1 MNLDFAS
8 TSPTRSH
15 YTYYSET
22 PAHTDFALYPPQHT
36 YHQALALL
44 QQTALSQPQASANT
58 FPQQQ
63 QRRSAAP
70 TSSPQHAAFTEARHD
85 SAVAD
90 SSVAVHDWQTQQPMY
105 AAPQYNSMGVGGP
118 VASHHQKQGTKRQR
132 SHARTPSASTVASTG
147 PNSPYMNTASYPHSA
162 NTDHAP
168 NSPAHVAAD
177 QALRSKNLPTPSQT
191 PTDSV
196 FALSAGYVPG
206 AAAPI
211 PNAHLAMKNFS
222 FDYHNEDYTSD
233 FAPSRQ
239 SMSSYGTDSP
249 ATPLSGVGD
258 VDTKNTCGSQNGES
272 ETDIAHQSFEYL
284 PFGDTD
290 YRQPNPNV
298 QLFRTESQAF
308 QDELY
313 NPNQTYASVSQKS
326 QPQQQN
332 QQQFLSPHRNLITER
347 LQTANLARSA
357 SPNSAMSRERSPFRD
372 GSPLAPSKDWNGPD
386 MKVGNVATMRQQ
398 QRDAAAEAEY
408 AKHRV
413 PLRREPTKTIS
424 PKDAVLDYPGEDQP
438 SLFQDSIPE
447 GYKQHMGGTEQWQS
461 NTFMG
466 QPSTTFHGLPTTGQQ
481 NMSFRTATGASADN
495 GYSTAPFDF
504 TSLPQNTLQTNPF
517 EAGNYQAA
525 IAAKMNQYA
534 EAAPE
539 FPAALPSMETS
550 ISDAG
555 PPQSS
560 QESTAPS
567 ISTTQ
572 RPNDTRAGTGTYT
585 CTYHGCTQRFSSHNE
600 LQKHKRDYHRSQQK
614 QHDSSASASGTA
626 SASPRSVS
634 GSPDPSTN
642 GMTSAAILARNSQA
656 GPHKC
661 TRINPSTG
669 KPCNTIFSRPY
680 DLTRHEDTIHNNRKQ
695 KVRCPMCREEKT
707 FSRNDALTR
716 HMRVV
721 HPEVEAFG
729 KRSRRGD

>member
-1 MNLDFAS
+1 MNFVSAPPNPHSYYAFPS
-8 TSPTRSH
+8 TTTTTS
-15 YTYYSET
+15 Y
-22 PAHTDFALYPPQHT
+22 TDFALYEPQQI
-36 YHQALALL
+36 YNQALALL
-44 QQTALSQPQASANT
+44 QQARPAYSQASDSTNT
-58 FPQQQ
+58 IQKQHP
-63 QRRSAAP
+63 RTSVAP
-70 TSSPQHAAFTEARHD
+70 TSSPLHNTFTGARHD
-85 SAVAD
+85 SAVVD
-90 SSVAVHDWQTQQPMY
+90 SGVATHDWQTQQHMY

-118 VASHHQKQGTKRQR
+118 VASHQQKQGIKRQR

-147 PNSPYMNTASYPHSA
+147 PNSPYMNSASYPKIA

-168 NSPAHVAAD
+168 NSPAHFAAD
-177 QALRSKNLPTPSQT
+177 QVLYSKNLPTPSQT
-191 PTDSV
+191 PTDSI
-196 FALSAGYVPG
+196 FSHSNGYVPS
-206 AAAPI
+206 ASAHI
-211 PNAHLAMKNFS
+211 PNAHLAMKNFG
-222 FDYHNEDYTSD
+222 FDYHNAEDFTPD

-239 SMSSYGTDSP
+239 SMSSYGNDSP
-249 ATPLSGVGD
+249 ATPQSGAGD
-258 VDTKNTCGSQNGES
+258 DSRQYNTSQN
-272 ETDIAHQSFEYL
+272 
-284 PFGDTD
+284 D
-290 YRQPNPNV
+290 YRQPKPNV

-313 NPNQTYASVSQKS
+313 NPNQTYASAAPKS
-326 QPQQQN
+326 QPQPQN
-332 QQQFLSPHRNLITER
+332 QQQFLSPHRNLINER

-357 SPNSAMSRERSPFRD
+357 SPISAISRERSPFRD
-372 GSPLAPSKDWNGPD
+372 GSPLAPSKDWNAPD
-386 MKVGNVATMRQQ
+386 MKVGNAASMRQQ
-398 QRDAAAEAEY
+398 QKDAAAEAEY

-424 PKDAVLDYPGEDQP
+424 PKDALLDYTGEDQP
-438 SLFQDSIPE
+438 SLFQDSIPD
-447 GYKQHMGGTEQWQS
+447 GYKQHMGGTEQWQH
-461 NTFMG
+461 NFMG
-466 QPSTTFHGLPTTGQQ
+466 QPSTTYNGLPTPGQQ
-481 NMSFRTATGASADN
+481 NMSFRNAAGTSADN
-495 GYSTAPFDF
+495 AYAGFDF
-504 TSLPQNTLQTNPF
+504 TTLPQSSLQNNPF

-560 QESTAPS
+560 QESITT
-567 ISTTQ
+567 STTPR
-572 RPNDTRAGTGTYT
+572 RPDDTRANTGTYT
-585 CTYHGCTQRFSSHNE
+585 CTYHGCTQRFNSHNE

-614 QHDSSASASGTA
+614 QHDSGASASASGTA
-626 SASPRSVS
+626 SVSPRSS

-729 KRSRRGD
+729 KRSKRGD